1 MIVRGSVPTHSS
13 SIITR
18 PLAVIRANVLITRRV
33 VLYPRQRRAHRRLIV
48 PSALSTPVYDVA
60 DYGSL
65 LSTLFVGSVSLAIA
79 VNIGISSLPL
89 LTGAAKTST
98 GPTVDTDEEDG
109 IKWGVMTIISC
120 FPLLNWLAWVFA
132 AFDDE
137 ERAPIYYT
145 NAFVYLLPWL
155 SRGFELD
162 RFSIACLLVGIA
174 HVQVERIAQ
183 TEPEIVQLPSPDIVR
198 KPLEKAAALLG
209 DTTRAYEEVIE
220 GNLENTRKQALEAE
234 LEADKEMRQRQ
245 LEDWDAKLRQRQKD
259 AEK

>member
-1 MIVRGSVPTHSS
+1 MRGLIPTHSLS
-13 SIITR
+13 RNRR
-18 PLAVIRANVLITRRV
+18 PGAVNRANVLITPQVILYRRK
-33 VLYPRQRRAHRRLIV
+33 RRAHRRLPV
-48 PSALSTPVYDVA
+48 YNALPTPVHDIA
-60 DYGSL
+60 ETGSL
-65 LSTLFVGSVSLAIA
+65 YSTLFVSSVSLAIA
-79 VNIGISSLPL
+79 VNIGISTLPL
-89 LTGAAKTST
+89 LTGAAKSRTR
-98 GPTVDTDEEDG
+98 TVDDTDEEDG
-109 IKWGVMTIISC
+109 VKWGVMTIISC

-183 TEPEIVQLPSPDIVR
+183 TEPEKAQLPSPDMIR

-220 GNLENTRKQALEAE
+220 ENLESTRKQALEAD
-234 LEADKEMRQRQ
+234 LEADMKMRQRQ